1 MKSDFDEKVA
11 LKLCRN
17 KDTPANVLKML
28 VGKSAKVDRLIAEHP
43 NADASVL
50 GELSGSL
57 DIKTFEYLLL
67 NSHTP
72 FETILAIASSL
83 ISGKDR
89 SQRFDEIYAEL
100 KTLLAGEVEAEVSCG
115 KDRITVDEPAI
126 LPPGVQRT
134 YRVPNS
140 EPVVRRL
147 LHDYLKNAD
156 HEQLAIQM
164 AKDKKTSP
172 DVLAALLGC
181 SVSIDR
187 LIAKHPNTNERTLD
201 ELTGNKE
208 EGTTG
213 SKDKAT
219 RRNAFLNPNT
229 RLSAIVEMASEFPND
244 FIKHPALDRLVTG
257 EGWTGPGIIY
267 RIGQSALLEILAR
280 RDCPLA
286 LLNWAVK
293 HGGPLEQL
301 AAWKNIF
308 TPVELLT
315 EMMATGYA
323 QEANVL
329 LGHPDKLIEFAG
341 DLGIVDYD
349 LDDVGSC
356 GKLTQSGLFYVFDDE
371 LSALW
376 KKLVP
381 KEGEAETIQGEMVR
395 AIGRI
400 KGDYYRNGFGNWY
413 PMYYKLSQFLA
424 AHLIDESTF
433 KPFTLSVLRA
443 DIRALNAYGN
453 RVMTEGNPYES
464 FRFSLF
470 ETTGIEEAF
479 ERLDAAIAVWCK
491 RHPELIPYKRS
502 N

>member
-1 MKSDFDEKVA
+1 MESDFDEKAA

-17 KDTPANVLKML
+17 KDTPASALKTL
-28 VGKSAKVDRLIAEHP
+28 VGKSVKVDRLIAQHP
-43 NADASVL
+43 HADASVL
-50 GELSGSL
+50 GGLSGSL

-67 NSHTP
+67 NSHAP
-72 FETILAIASSL
+72 FETVLAIAYSL

-89 SQRFDEIYAEL
+89 SRRIDEIDAKL
-100 KTLLAGEVEAEVSCG
+100 KRLLAGEESEVSCG
-115 KDRITVDEPAI
+115 RNRITVEEPAI

-134 YRVPNS
+134 YRIPDN
-140 EPVVRRL
+140 EPIARKL
-147 LHDYLKNAD
+147 LQDYLKSPD
-156 HEQLAIQM
+156 REQLAIRM
-164 AKDKKTSP
+164 VKDRETSA

-187 LIAKHPNTNERTLD
+187 LIAKHPNINERTLD
-201 ELTGNKE
+201 ELTGDKE
-208 EGTTG
+208 YGTTG
-213 SKDKAT
+213 SQDRVT
-219 RRNAFLNPNT
+219 RRNAFLNPNAK
-229 RLSAIVEMASEFPND
+229 LSAIVEMATEFPNN
-244 FIKHPALDRLVTG
+244 FIKHPALDRLATG
-257 EGWTGPGIIY
+257 DGRTGPGIIY
-267 RIGQSALLEILAR
+267 RIGQTALIEILAR

-293 HGGPLEQL
+293 HGGPVEQL
-301 AAWKNIF
+301 AAWRNIF
-308 TPVELLT
+308 TPVELLA
-315 EMMATGYA
+315 EMMATGYT

-329 LGHPDKLIEFAG
+329 LAHPDKLIEFAG

-349 LDDVGSC
+349 FSEIGSC
-356 GKLTQSGLFYVFDDE
+356 GKLTQSGLFYGFVDE

-413 PMYYKLSQFLA
+413 PHCYKLPQFLA
-424 AHLIDESTF
+424 AHLIDGSTF

-453 RVMTEGNPYES
+453 RVMADDNPYES

-470 ETTGIEEAF
+470 ESTDVEEAF
-479 ERLDAAIAVWCK
+479 ERLDAAIVVWCK
-491 RHPELIPYKRS
+491 RHPELIPYQPGK
-502 N
+502 

>member
-1 MKSDFDEKVA
+1 MESDFDEKAA
-11 LKLCRN
+11 LRLCRN
-17 KDTPANVLKML
+17 KGAPAGALKAL
-28 VGKSAKVDRLIAEHP
+28 AGKSVKVDRLIARHP

-50 GELSGSL
+50 GELSESL
-57 DIKTFEYLLL
+57 DLKTFESLLP
-67 NSHTP
+67 NPHAP

-83 ISGKDR
+83 ISGKDG
-89 SQRFDEIYAEL
+89 EL
-100 KTLLAGEVEAEVSCG
+100 KEEAISERYKRLFPDTSSYDYTYGGG
-115 KDRITVDEPAI
+115 KLTIECPLI
-126 LPPGVQRT
+126 PGSKRT
-134 YRVPNS
+134 YRIPNS
-140 EPVVRRL
+140 APIVREL
-147 LHDYLKNAD
+147 LQDYLKNAD
-156 HEQLAIQM
+156 HDQLAIQM
-164 AKDKKTSP
+164 TKDKETSA

-181 SVSIDR
+181 SISIDR
-187 LIAKHPNTNERTLD
+187 LIAKHPNATEDILD

-213 SKDKAT
+213 SKDVAT

-229 RLSAIVEMASEFPND
+229 KSSAIVEMASEFPND

-267 RIGQSALLEILAR
+267 RIGQPTLLEILAR

-308 TPVELLT
+308 TPVELLA

-329 LGHPDKLIEFAG
+329 LAHPDKLIEFAG

-349 LDDVGSC
+349 FSEIGSC
-356 GKLTQSGLFYVFDDE
+356 GKLTQSGLFYVFNDE
-371 LSALW
+371 LSDLW

-395 AIGRI
+395 AIGRT

-413 PMYYKLSQFLA
+413 PHYYKLSQFLA
-424 AHLIDESTF
+424 TYLIDESTF
-433 KPFTLSVLRA
+433 KPFTLSVLHA

-453 RVMTEGNPYES
+453 SVMAAGNPYES
-464 FRFSLF
+464 FHFSLF

-491 RHPELIPYKRS
+491 RHPELIPYKPGK
-502 N
+502 

>member
-1 MKSDFDEKVA
+1 MKSDFDEKAA

-17 KDTPANVLKML
+17 KDTPAGVLKTH
-28 VGKSAKVDRLIAEHP
+28 VGKSVKLDRLIAQHH

-50 GELSGSL
+50 GGLSGSL

-100 KTLLAGEVEAEVSCG
+100 KTLLAGEEFEVSC
-115 KDRITVDEPAI
+115 DSNRITVEELAV

-134 YRVPNS
+134 YRLPDS
-140 EPVVRRL
+140 KPTVRKL
-147 LHDYLKNAD
+147 LQDYLKNPD
-156 HEQLAIQM
+156 REQLAIQM
-164 AKDKKTSP
+164 AKDKKTSA

-181 SVSIDR
+181 SISIDR
-187 LIAKHPNTNERTLD
+187 LIAKHPNANERVLD

-213 SKDKAT
+213 SKDKVI
-219 RRNAFLNPNT
+219 RRNAFLNPNI
-229 RLSAIVEMASEFPND
+229 RLPAIVEMASEFPND
-244 FIKHPALDRLVTG
+244 FIKHPTLDRLATG
-257 EGWTGPGIIY
+257 ERWTGPGIIY
-267 RIGQSALLEILAR
+267 RIGQSLLLKILAR
-280 RDCPLA
+280 RDCPQT
-286 LLNWAVK
+286 LLDWACK

-308 TPVELLT
+308 TPVELLA

-329 LGHPDKLIEFAG
+329 LAHPDKLIEFAG

-376 KKLVP
+376 EKLVP
-381 KEGEAETIQGEMVR
+381 EEGEAETIQGEMVR

-433 KPFTLSVLRA
+433 KPFTLSVLHA

-453 RVMTEGNPYES
+453 SVMAAGSPYEQ
-464 FRFSLF
+464 FHFSLF
-470 ETTGIEEAF
+470 KTTGIEEAF

>member
-1 MKSDFDEKVA
+1 M
-11 LKLCRN
+11 
-17 KDTPANVLKML
+17 
-28 VGKSAKVDRLIAEHP
+28 
-43 NADASVL
+43 
-50 GELSGSL
+50 
-57 DIKTFEYLLL
+57 
-67 NSHTP
+67 
-72 FETILAIASSL
+72 
-83 ISGKDR
+83 
-89 SQRFDEIYAEL
+89 
-100 KTLLAGEVEAEVSCG
+100 
-115 KDRITVDEPAI
+115 
-126 LPPGVQRT
+126 PPGVQRT
-134 YRVPNS
+134 YRLPDS
-140 EPVVRRL
+140 EPAARKL
-147 LHDYLKNAD
+147 LQDYLKNPD
-156 HEQLAIQM
+156 REQLTIQVV
-164 AKDKKTSP
+164 KDKETSA

-187 LIAKHPNTNERTLD
+187 LIAKHPNANERVLD

-208 EGTTG
+208 EGTAG
-213 SKDKAT
+213 SKDKVT

-244 FIKHPALDRLVTG
+244 FIKHPALDRLATG
-257 EGWTGPGIIY
+257 EGCTGPGIIY

-349 LDDVGSC
+349 HDDIGSC
-356 GKLTQSGLFYVFDDE
+356 GKLTQSSLFYAFNDE

-381 KEGEAETIQGEMVR
+381 KEGEAETIQGEIVR

-400 KGDYYRNGFGNWY
+400 KGDYYRNGFGNWHSY
-413 PMYYKLSQFLA
+413 YYKLSQFLA
-424 AHLIDESTF
+424 THLIDESTF

-453 RVMTEGNPYES
+453 SVMAEGNFYES

-470 ETTGIEEAF
+470 ETTDVEKAF

-491 RHPELIPYKRS
+491 RHPKLIPYNQRCS
-502 N
+502 

>member
-1 MKSDFDEKVA
+1 MESDFDEKTA

-17 KDTPANVLKML
+17 KDTPTGVLRAL
-28 VGKSAKVDRLIAEHP
+28 VGKSVKVDRLIAKHLH
-43 NADASVL
+43 ADASVL
-50 GELSGSL
+50 GGLSGSL
-57 DIKTFEYLLL
+57 DIKTFECLLL
-67 NSHTP
+67 NPHAP
-72 FETILAIASSL
+72 FETVLAIASAL
-83 ISGKDR
+83 IAGRDGSR
-89 SQRFDEIYAEL
+89 MRDEIDAKL
-100 KTLLAGEVEAEVSCG
+100 KRLLAGKESSISYG
-115 KDRITVDEPAI
+115 MDRITVEEPAI
-126 LPPGVQRT
+126 LPPGVKRT
-134 YRVPNS
+134 YRLPDS
-140 EPVVRRL
+140 EPTVRKL
-147 LHDYLKNAD
+147 LQDYLKNPGR
-156 HEQLAIQM
+156 EQLAIQM
-164 AKDKKTSP
+164 VKDRETSA

-181 SVSIDR
+181 SISIDR
-187 LIAKHPNTNERTLD
+187 LIAKHPNINERTLD
-201 ELTGNKE
+201 ELTGDKE
-208 EGTTG
+208 YGTTG
-213 SKDKAT
+213 SQDRVT
-219 RRNAFLNPNT
+219 RRNAFLNPNAK
-229 RLSAIVEMASEFPND
+229 LSAIAEMASEFPND

-257 EGWTGPGIIY
+257 DGRTGPGIIY
-267 RIGQSALLEILAR
+267 RIGQTALLEILAR

-308 TPVELLT
+308 TPVGLLA

-329 LGHPDKLIEFAG
+329 LAHPDKLIEFAG

-349 LDDVGSC
+349 FSEIGSC

-371 LSALW
+371 LSDLW

-413 PMYYKLSQFLA
+413 PHYYKLSQFLA
-424 AHLIDESTF
+424 TYLIDESTF

-443 DIRALNAYGN
+443 DIRALNAYGSS
-453 RVMTEGNPYES
+453 VMAAGNPYET
-464 FRFSLF
+464 FHFSLF

-479 ERLDAAIAVWCK
+479 ERLDAAIVVWCK
-491 RHPELIPYKRS
+491 RHPELIPYKPGK
-502 N
+502 